1 MIWRQP
7 AGEACAFQESKG
19 IFDGKERETAVRI
32 NKVGVP
38 QSTGNEGKT
47 VGPVKEESSG
57 AVVSS
62 RLKGSMRRTTYGARP
77 EESVTGTVNKEKN
90 VPLAAERMTDPGK
103 TVTDSLGGGKVL
115 AGAKTGS
122 SGQVGASQLMGR
134 MGKTAYGSKLVEYV
148 LGIHNEVTIGRDADC
163 DIVSGSPFV
172 SRRHIRIISRGGR
185 YFAEDMASHA
195 GTYLNGVPLTGSAML
210 QEGDCL
216 SICDQNFYFRDG
228 KIMHWER
235 ESRTGLEVKTVVEKP
250 TEKKA
255 APGKSPDEKPVILK
269 ADIETKR
276 VRDHS
281 GIGTKELI
289 RDIHLE
295 IREGTL
301 VALLGTAGAGKST
314 VMNCLNGMDLEGVR
328 GRVIYRDVDL
338 MQNFEQMK
346 FLIGS
351 VPQKKVF
358 HQSFTPE
365 QEFRMAARKR
375 LPADTTD
382 AEIEN
387 RVDKTLEMLSMNGV
401 RKNRNSKLSGGEQ
414 TRVNV
419 GIELVADR
427 DLLCLDEPDQGLSPN
442 YKHEL
447 FEIMRNLAHESGKSV
462 LSIIHDVSEIDMF
475 DQVIMLA
482 KVDGVGRLAFS
493 GTPEEGRA
501 YFGVDIRDAYALL
514 DKDPARYIKKD
525 A

>member
-1 MIWRQP
+1 M
-7 AGEACAFQESKG
+7 
-19 IFDGKERETAVRI
+19 RI
-32 NKVGVP
+32 NKVSGP
-38 QSTGNEGKT
+38 QSIGNEEKR
-47 VGPVKEESSG
+47 VGAVKEENGG

-62 RLKGSMRRTTYGARP
+62 RLKGTMGRTTYGAKP
-77 EESVTGTVNKEKN
+77 EEKAVGPAKTEK
-90 VPLAAERMTDPGK
+90 VVSPESARRMTPEK
-103 TVTDSLGGGKVL
+103 TVTDSLGGGKVT
-115 AGAKTGS
+115 AAVKTEDS
-122 SGQVGASQLMGR
+122 SAVGTSHLMGR

-148 LGIHNEVTIGRDADC
+148 LGAHNEVTIGRDADC

-172 SRRHIRIISRGGR
+172 SRRHIRIISRSGR
-185 YFAEDMASHA
+185 YFAEDMGTHA
-195 GTYLNGVPLTGSAML
+195 GTYLNGAPLAGSAML

-216 SICDQNFYFRDG
+216 SVCDQNFYFRDG

-235 ESRTGLEVKTVVEKP
+235 ESRTGLDAKSTEKKTGSGKLAAGRTLVEKP
-250 TEKKA
+250 E
-255 APGKSPDEKPVILK
+255 GEISPAEKPVILK

-276 VRDHS
+276 VKNHS
-281 GIGTKELI
+281 GNGMKELI

-295 IREGTL
+295 IKEGTL

-328 GRVIYRDVDL
+328 GKVLYRDVDL

-358 HQSFTPE
+358 HPSFTPE
-365 QEFRMAARKR
+365 QEFRNAARKR
-375 LPADTTD
+375 LPGDTTD
-382 AEIEN
+382 AEIDS

-427 DLLCLDEPDQGLSPN
+427 DLLCLDEPEQGLSPN
-442 YKHEL
+442 YREEL
-447 FEIMRNLAHESGKSV
+447 YEIMRNLAHKSGKTV
-462 LSIIHDVSEIDMF
+462 LAIIHDVSEIDMF

-482 KVDGVGRLAFS
+482 KADGVGQLAFS

-501 YFGVDIRDAYALL
+501 YFGVDEFHKAYALL
-514 DKDPARYIKKD
+514 DKYPGKYVKKK